1 MLKIF
6 ITDTAIS
13 SIRVEGLLSRPTEPG
28 HHCEREDI
36 KFAHSQTAEIAERHI
51 EEIFRRILYL
61 YSYFAHYRTAEIAD
75 SRTF

>member
-28 HHCEREDI
+28 HHCEREDL
-36 KFAHSQTAEIAERHI
+36 KFAHSQTAEIAERNV
-51 EEIFRRILYL
+51 EEIFR
-61 YSYFAHYRTAEIAD
+61 
-75 SRTF
+75 

>member
-28 HHCEREDI
+28 HHCEREDL
-36 KFAHSQTAEIAERHI
+36 KFAHSLTAEIAERHI
-51 EEIFRRILYL
+51 EEILGELCICNRIL
-61 YSYFAHYRTAEIAD
+61 HIIGR
-75 SRTF
+75 